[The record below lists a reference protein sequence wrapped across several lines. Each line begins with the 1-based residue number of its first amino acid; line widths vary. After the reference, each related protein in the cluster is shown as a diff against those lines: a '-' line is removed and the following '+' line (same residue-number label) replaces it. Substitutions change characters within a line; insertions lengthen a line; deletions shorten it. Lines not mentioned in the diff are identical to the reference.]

1 MSRRNPTS
9 PGIAQTSAQPTSAQP
24 TEANPPVPHLTVDR
38 TPNPVCAV
46 ADVLLAPAFLCHRAR
61 CRRHRGCSLPGATA
75 PDPDIPVRQQETCFP
90 RCVKE
95 APAHIRAEFM
105 LFLAALMHVE
115 KRLEPGLLQTW
126 NGIFDTDD
134 DTNAGIH
141 AALTLAARRLP
152 AGDPL
157 LAEFREFWRAED
169 ARKDGN
175 EDEEAFAGEV

>member
-9 PGIAQTSAQPTSAQP
+9 PGIAPTNAQPTSAQP
-24 TEANPPVPHLTVDR
+24 TEANPTADR
-38 TPNPVCAV
+38 TPDPVCAV
-46 ADVLLAPAFLCHRAR
+46 ADYLLAPAFLCHRAR

-75 PDPDIPVRQQETCFP
+75 PDPDIPVRQPETCLP
-90 RCVKE
+90 RCIKE
-95 APAHIRAEFM
+95 APARIREEF
-105 LFLAALMHVE
+105 LVILALLMDVE

-134 DTNAGIH
+134 DINAGIH

-157 LAEFREFWRAED
+157 LAEFREFWRAEE
-169 ARKDGN
+169 ARKNGN
-175 EDEEAFAGEV
+175 EEAFAGGV